1 MAYNRRD
8 DDLAYGE
15 YHDQDRDGAE
25 GDRGFVG
32 DMGRRL
38 FGGRKEVR
46 PLSAKRQPVIVHPA
60 FIAHVRAGQSQR
72 PVQSKLF

>member
-15 YHDQDRDGAE
+15 YNPGRDSQEEQDRGTI
-25 GDRGFVG
+25 G

-38 FGGRKEVR
+38 FGGRKEVST
-46 PLSAKRQPVIVHPA
+46 LSANAMQSLYTLVHCCA
-60 FIAHVRAGQSQR
+60 FQVG
-72 PVQSKLF
+72 